1 MSIKFMLA
9 GVAAVVTQE
18 TQGYGWKWEAR
29 TLSRLVM
36 IYVSLMVVVLMSA
49 GQSHAIDKPSLAGV
63 WLFDEGSGNV
73 VKDISG
79 NVNNGELQ
87 GNPEW
92 VEGRFGKALDFNGS
106 TDYVEVPHS
115 DSLSITGDITVV
127 AWIYKR
133 SDAIH
138 GGTIVGKWRQNGE
151 VWSYVLYG
159 LGDGGG
165 GWRLRW
171 DDASQTNLEGP
182 YQLPNDEWLHYA
194 ATYDGSTMVVY
205 ENAKEIVN
213 IAADKNI
220 NVTDNPVW
228 IGNDGYQ
235 QHFNGIIDEV
245 AILNIAL
252 TVDEIEEVMTKGLAA
267 VLAIDPMGKLT
278 NTWGSIK
285 EVR

>member
-1 MSIKFMLA
+1 MNVLYF
-9 GVAAVVTQE
+9 
-18 TQGYGWKWEAR
+18 
-29 TLSRLVM
+29 
-36 IYVSLMVVVLMSA
+36 SLMVMVFMSV
-49 GQSHAIDKPSLAGV
+49 GQSHAIDERSFAGG

-79 NVNNGELQ
+79 NVNNGELR

-92 VEGRFGKALDFNGS
+92 VEGQFGKALNFNGS
-106 TDYVEVPHS
+106 SDYVEVPHS
-115 DSLSITGDITVV
+115 DSLSITGDITIV

-138 GGTIVGKWRQNGE
+138 GGTILGKWRQSGE
-151 VWSYVLYG
+151 VWSYVVYG

-182 YQLPNDEWLHYA
+182 YQLPNEEWLHYA
-194 ATYDGSTMVVY
+194 ATYDGSTMAVY

-213 IAADKNI
+213 IAANKKI

-252 TVDEIEEVMTKGLAA
+252 TVDEIEDVMTKGLAA
-267 VLAIDPMGKLT
+267 VLAVDPMAKLT
-278 NTWGSIK
+278 NTWGNIK